1 MTLIERIRAMNLN
14 SSQHVFTQEQL
25 NENLN
30 ARILIDSFNALQN
43 EDGLKN
49 YDNQW
54 TKEEALENEANKFI
68 NALLELSLQATTMV
82 GIDRKIKCIVHEFK
96 SK

>member
-1 MTLIERIRAMNLN
+1 MTLVERIRAMNLS
-14 SSQHVFTQEQL
+14 SSQRTFTQEQL
-25 NENLN
+25 NENYY
-30 ARILIDSFNALQN
+30 ARILTDSFNALQN
-43 EDGLKN
+43 EDGLKG

-82 GIDRKIKCIVHEFK
+82 GIDRKIKCIVHEFQ